1 MAQDGMIRALQ
12 SSYSDVRDL
21 GTRQAPFYVLIGAQ
35 MPCIMVE
42 CSFIS
47 NPVEAKRLASPA
59 YQDMVATGIVNG
71 IRSYI
76 KQIETGAGQ
85 G

>member
-1 MAQDGMIRALQ
+1 
-12 SSYSDVRDL
+12 
-21 GTRQAPFYVLIGAQ
+21 
-35 MPCIMVE
+35 MPSIMVE